1 MKILITGASGYVGS
15 NLVRSL
21 AETNHSVYLVLREIN
36 LNIEVFNSK
45 LDYHIYKGTEKL
57 IHYFREVE
65 PELVIHSAGYIVNNY
80 DTKDL
85 KYLIDSNIYFG
96 LEILEAMRASGCKK
110 IINIGSLYQTKQIN
124 LYQNYNLYAA
134 TKNAFEEIIDYYVI
148 AYGISVLKMRFSNIY
163 GLENK
168 RSILNK
174 LIEHIGN
181 PSEFKFY
188 SSDKLLN
195 FINIDEVINSIIS
208 NLDSFMKSES
218 RYHKP
223 IIIKSRN
230 SILLSELINL
240 IEQISNKTLNHN
252 LKSSQYSKRKIR
264 FNIAPR
270 KYTALK
276 EDIIKLMNYDK

>member
-21 AETNHSVYLVLREIN
+21 NDTNHKVYLVLREIK
-36 LNIEVFNSK
+36 LNIDVFNSK
-45 LDYHIYKGTEKL
+45 LDCHIYNGIENL
-57 IHYFREVE
+57 IDYFKEVE
-65 PELVIHSAGYIVNNY
+65 PELVIHAAGYIVNNY
-80 DTKDL
+80 DIKDL

-110 IINIGSLYQTKQIN
+110 IINIGSLYQTKKVN

-134 TKNAFEEIIDYYVI
+134 TKNAFEEIVDYYVI

-174 LIEHIGN
+174 LIMHVGD

-195 FINIDEVINSIIS
+195 FINIDKVINSIIS
-208 NLDSFMKSES
+208 NLNSFMKSES

-230 SILLSELINL
+230 SIMLSELINL
-240 IEQISNKTLNHN
+240 IELISNNTLNHN
-252 LKSSQYSKRKIR
+252 LKSSLYSKRKIR
-264 FNIAPR
+264 FHIAPR
-270 KYTALK
+270 KHTALK
-276 EDIIKLMNYDK
+276 EDIFKLLNYDE

>member
-21 AETNHSVYLVLREIN
+21 AETNHSVHLVLRKIN

-45 LDYHIYKGTEKL
+45 LDCHIYNGIEKL
-57 IHYFREVE
+57 IDYFKEVE
-65 PELVIHSAGYIVNNY
+65 PELVIHAAGYIVNNY
-80 DTKDL
+80 DTSDL

-96 LEILEAMRASGCKK
+96 LEILEAMRVSGCKK
-110 IINIGSLYQTKQIN
+110 IINIGSLYQTKKVN
-124 LYQNYNLYAA
+124 KYQNFNLYAA
-134 TKNAFEEIIDYYVI
+134 TKNAFEEIIDYYVT
-148 AYGISVLKMRFSNIY
+148 AYGISVLRMRFSNIY

-168 RSILNK
+168 RSILNR
-174 LIEHIGN
+174 LIKHVGN

-188 SSDKLLN
+188 SGDKLLN

-208 NLDSFMKSES
+208 NLDSFIKSES
-218 RYHKP
+218 SYHKP

-240 IEQISNKTLNHN
+240 IEQISNETLNHN

-264 FNIAPR
+264 FSIAPR
-270 KYTALK
+270 KYTALEK
-276 EDIIKLMNYDK
+276 DIINLLNYDK